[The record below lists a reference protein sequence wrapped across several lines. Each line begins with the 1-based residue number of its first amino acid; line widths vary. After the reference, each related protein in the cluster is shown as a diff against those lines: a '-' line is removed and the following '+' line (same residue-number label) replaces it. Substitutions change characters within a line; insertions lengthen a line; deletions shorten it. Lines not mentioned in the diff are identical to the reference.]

1 MIKLNFNN
9 DNSSAEEEESLTEL
23 LLSLVFKVFI
33 WKVFNEETVMSSY
46 TWEGMRR
53 KHTSMYLSCSV
64 KRL

>member
-33 WKVFNEETVMSSY
+33 WKVFMKKFVVF
-46 TWEGMRR
+46 RL
-53 KHTSMYLSCSV
+53 TSIE
-64 KRL
+64 